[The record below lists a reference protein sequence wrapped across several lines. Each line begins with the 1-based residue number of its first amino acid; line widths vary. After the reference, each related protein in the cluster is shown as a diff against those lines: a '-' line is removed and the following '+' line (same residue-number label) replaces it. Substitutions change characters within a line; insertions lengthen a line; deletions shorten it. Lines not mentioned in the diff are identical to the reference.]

1 MSRLQSPA
9 SSSMTAA
16 VRNCVHQMSH
26 GSLELS
32 GWWPQPTSGLS
43 SCPQRGSTG
52 CGQRP
57 RCISCLTLRFDS
69 GTTKHRRNVK
79 SSDPNH
85 NLIVKRADLVMAML
99 RFLFTEP
106 IPCRSDRCQANFP
119 PVAWTL
125 ISETATYYRTVQ
137 TFAVTDD
144 RLKTGRSNYA
154 SCLAAAACA
163 CCWPSYNPV

>member
-1 MSRLQSPA
+1 MAA
-9 SSSMTAA
+9 SNSLAGGHSQHQAYRAA
-16 VRNCVHQMSH
+16 R
-26 GSLELS
+26 
-32 GWWPQPTSGLS
+32 
-43 SCPQRGSTG
+43 RGGGGAG

-69 GTTKHRRNVK
+69 GTTKHRRNAK
-79 SSDPNH
+79 SNDPNH
-85 NLIVKRADLVMAML
+85 NLIVKRADPVMAML
-99 RFLFTEP
+99 RFPFAEP
-106 IPCRSDRCQANFP
+106 IPSRSDRCQANFP